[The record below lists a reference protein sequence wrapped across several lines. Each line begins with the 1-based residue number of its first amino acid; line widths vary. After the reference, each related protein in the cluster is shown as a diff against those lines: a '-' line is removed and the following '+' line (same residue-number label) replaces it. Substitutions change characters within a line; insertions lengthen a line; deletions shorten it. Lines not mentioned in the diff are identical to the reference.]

1 MDRYQRVAKPK
12 PESPINENEI
22 RITSKG
28 LIRNYIS
35 YATSLL
41 QEKSV
46 KDIVLKAMGQAIS
59 KTVAIS
65 EILKNKIPGL
75 HQDIAISSIS
85 ITDVWEPTEEGLFPV
100 ELTRHVSMISITLS
114 LSELNK
120 DSPGYQAPAQS
131 DQSKPQY
138 QPQQGRQARLPYN
151 AYGEEVVAEGEA
163 GEEVDMETT
172 KGVMKEKTKGTIKKI
187 IKPRA
192 EAVDV
197 VDEAMAIVI
206 LDIRV
211 AEAGMVVGEMVDMV
225 VGEMVDMVVGE
236 MTGMGKGEMTGMGK
250 GEMTGMGKGEM
261 TGMVEE
267 ETTGM
272 VEGEMTDMGEAETM
286 DMGEEEADFEAVV
299 VEAEMKDTV
308 AAEVDMEVEVAAK
321 VMGMAEAEVT
331 GMVEAEV
338 TGMVEAEVMAMVVA
352 ELIAMMEEDVMAM
365 VEAEVMAMVGVKVMV
380 MEVAEADTVEV
391 EADMV
396 VDVEGWV
403 MVVVQGMVLVTK
415 TKPKLFHIPFSKLYG
430 LAAAYFSVA
439 LKTLQI
445 LSTIPRGLICFKK
458 GYG

>member
-151 AYGEEVVAEGEA
+151 AYGEGNALNFLDDLNLSMLVGF
-163 GEEVDMETT
+163 
-172 KGVMKEKTKGTIKKI
+172 I
-187 IKPRA
+187 ITPC
-192 EAVDV
+192 D
-197 VDEAMAIVI
+197 
-206 LDIRV
+206 
-211 AEAGMVVGEMVDMV
+211 
-225 VGEMVDMVVGE
+225 
-236 MTGMGKGEMTGMGK
+236 
-250 GEMTGMGKGEM
+250 
-261 TGMVEE
+261 
-267 ETTGM
+267 
-272 VEGEMTDMGEAETM
+272 
-286 DMGEEEADFEAVV
+286 
-299 VEAEMKDTV
+299 
-308 AAEVDMEVEVAAK
+308 
-321 VMGMAEAEVT
+321 
-331 GMVEAEV
+331 
-338 TGMVEAEVMAMVVA
+338 
-352 ELIAMMEEDVMAM
+352 
-365 VEAEVMAMVGVKVMV
+365 
-380 MEVAEADTVEV
+380 
-391 EADMV
+391 
-396 VDVEGWV
+396 
-403 MVVVQGMVLVTK
+403 
-415 TKPKLFHIPFSKLYG
+415 
-430 LAAAYFSVA
+430 
-439 LKTLQI
+439 
-445 LSTIPRGLICFKK
+445 
-458 GYG
+458 

>member
-151 AYGEEVVAEGEA
+151 AYGEEGEVVAEGEA

-187 IKPRA
+187 IKTMKVGIQTRA

-225 VGEMVDMVVGE
+225 VGEM
-236 MTGMGKGEMTGMGK
+236 TGMGK

-272 VEGEMTDMGEAETM
+272 VEGEMTDMVEAETM
-286 DMGEEEADFEAVV
+286 DMGEEEADFVAVV

-352 ELIAMMEEDVMAM
+352 ELIGMMEEDVMAM
-365 VEAEVMAMVGVKVMV
+365 VEADMMAMVGVKVMV